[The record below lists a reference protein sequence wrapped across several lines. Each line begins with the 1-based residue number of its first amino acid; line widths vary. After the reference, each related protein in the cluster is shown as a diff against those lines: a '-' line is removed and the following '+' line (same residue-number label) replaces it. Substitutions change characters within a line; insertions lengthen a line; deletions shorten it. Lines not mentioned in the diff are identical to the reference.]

1 MARLIGRGGSCWS
14 QSHRER
20 SLTPAR
26 ALPAFSRQMPPD
38 IALILCAPADTVPR
52 ACRPPA
58 KTESDDGLPASAH
71 APGTLVPGTDPDA
84 AAVLG
89 RLRLRGRAALRHGSG
104 LWHFSSGAIVS
115 RA

>member
-26 ALPAFSRQMPPD
+26 ALPAFSRQILPD
-38 IALILCAPADTVPR
+38 IALILCASADTVPR

-58 KTESDDGLPASAH
+58 RTESDDGLPASAH

-89 RLRLRGRAALRHGSG
+89 RLRLRHPAPLQHRNKLHGLSPG
-104 LWHFSSGAIVS
+104 HAPSYT
-115 RA
+115 